1 MSTVSAVLDVD
12 SEVPTV
18 SKHTGTATR
27 TVVAA
32 VAIRDRAAPGAAA
45 AAAAAARPKRESLT
59 LAMVNQC
66 TKFEVSR
73 FTRYKAMNGGTKCR
87 KWGGLGQLGVTQGQ
101 PQSIERIRLP
111 IRL

>member
-32 VAIRDRAAPGAAA
+32 VATATAPGTAA